1 MKNKG
6 LGDFLNQEKKE
17 AKDFNS
23 NRPEVNKKDINT
35 TSKVEKKKVI
45 NKPSTVKTDS
55 LNDLTL
61 NDFSFNSLIKDIDLY
76 KEEFNLSSH
85 FNVRLSE
92 DNYQALK
99 KLKATD
105 IKMVHLVNLAITKI
119 VKSKDYNKYI
129 KG

>member
-6 LGDFLNQEKKE
+6 LGDFLNQEKEE
-17 AKDFNS
+17 AKKNS
-23 NRPEVNKKDINT
+23 SNSPEVKKGINT

-45 NKPSTVKTDS
+45 NKPSTVKADS

-61 NDFSFNSLIKDIDLY
+61 NDFSFNSLIKDIDSY